1 MSAFLYYAA
10 IVVNTFFV
18 PLASVEYI
26 SSSEI
31 YRYVGVSI
39 VVGHYCELNSHMTG
53 LIYVLLKN
61 RRSKL
66 RISLSIRLAS
76 EIIILLTMS
85 ALPVM
90 PASVAGQ

>member
-1 MSAFLYYAA
+1 MWEF
-10 IVVNTFFV
+10 N
-18 PLASVEYI
+18 
-26 SSSEI
+26 
-31 YRYVGVSI
+31 SI
-39 VVGHYCELNSHMTG
+39 VAGHYCELNSHMTG
-53 LIYVLLKN
+53 LIYVLLTN

-76 EIIILLTMS
+76 ERIILLTMS